1 MTFWHM
7 LPLRNHLPK
16 GTSQLAKDDIETRL
30 KALEI
35 RRLELMRKLDE
46 SEQVLTETDL
56 KIADFKRRQ
65 DLRMAD
71 ELIQDDH
78 RQPISEAATEMPAP

>member
-1 MTFWHM
+1 
-7 LPLRNHLPK
+7 LPEGMSR
-16 GTSQLAKDDIETRL
+16 LAKDDIETRL

-35 RRLELMRKLDE
+35 RRVELMRKLDE

-71 ELIQDDH
+71 EPIQDEH
-78 RQPISEAATEMPAP
+78 RKLISDAASEMPAP